1 MVEGRLDVT
10 LNPAGIATQALTRG
24 LAHGEFD
31 ELVREHQQRIF
42 RVVMALVR
50 DSELASNIT
59 QDCFVRAYEKRAS
72 FRGDAS
78 VSTWLVRIAVN
89 LVRDHARSRRQA
101 FWKRLFQR
109 PEADSVESAMET
121 VRDARSTP
129 DQQLLAKEELS
140 AVWSAVAE
148 LAPQQ
153 REVFILRFSEEMSLE
168 EIAQVLEIK
177 LGTVKAHLSRAVA
190 TVRARVRGARWS
202 GRT

>member
-24 LAHGEFD
+24 LAHDDFD
-31 ELVREHQQRIF
+31 DLVREHQQRIF

-78 VSTWLVRIAVN
+78 VSTWLIRIAMN

-109 PEADSVESAMET
+109 PEEDSVESAAET
-121 VRDARSTP
+121 VRDLRSTP
-129 DQQLLAKEELS
+129 ERDLMAKQELI
-140 AVWSAVAE
+140 AVWHAVGE
-148 LAPQQ
+148 LPPQQ
-153 REVFILRFSEEMSLE
+153 REVFVLRFSEEMSLE
-168 EIAQVLEIK
+168 EIAQALDVK
-177 LGTVKAHLSRAVA
+177 VGTVKAHLSRAVA
-190 TVRARVRGARWS
+190 TIRTRVRGVE
-202 GRT
+202 

>member
-1 MVEGRLDVT
+1 MDAT

-24 LAHGEFD
+24 LAHDEFD
-31 ELVREHQQRIF
+31 DLVREHQQRIF

-50 DSELASNIT
+50 DSELASNLT

-78 VSTWLVRIAVN
+78 VSTWLIRIAMN
-89 LVRDHARSRRQA
+89 LVRDHARNRRQA

-109 PEADSVESAMET
+109 STENDSVETAAET

-129 DQQLLAKEELS
+129 ERQILAREELN
-140 AVWSAVAE
+140 AVWSVVAE

-153 REVFILRFSEEMSLE
+153 REVFVLRFSEEMSLE
-168 EIAQVLEIK
+168 EIAQVLDIK
-177 LGTVKAHLSRAVA
+177 IGTVKAHLSRAVA
-190 TVRARVRGARWS
+190 TVRMRVRGVESCSR
-202 GRT
+202 